1 MLKSELIHPTI
12 LATLGASGHGS
23 GVLIADGNYPFIT
36 RANPAAER
44 VYLNLMPGLLTVPQ
58 VLEAL
63 VTAIPV
69 EAAHVMTPD
78 DGSEPSIFADFR
90 RLLPDVELEKHM
102 RYPFYDLARGSDV
115 SLVIATG
122 EQRIYANI
130 LLTIGVVA
138 PPHSEEKKKDKS
150 GKKKK

>member
-1 MLKSELIHPTI
+1 MLKGQLIHPTI
-12 LATLGASGHGS
+12 LNVLGASGHGS
-23 GVLIADGNYPFIT
+23 GILIADGNYPFIT

-44 VYLNLMPGLLTVPQ
+44 VYLNVMPGLLTVPQ

-69 EAAHVMTPD
+69 EAAHVMMPD
-78 DGSEPSIFADFR
+78 DNQEPAIYADFR
-90 RLLPDVELEKHM
+90 KLLPDVELERHG
-102 RYPFYDLARGSDV
+102 RFEFYDVAKEPDV

-130 LLTIGVVA
+130 LLTIGVVM
-138 PPHSEEKKKDKS
+138 PD
-150 GKKKK
+150 